1 MRRGA
6 DRGAPAILAVLA
18 LLLTAWTPSAGAP
31 SAAAVPVAAAVT
43 AAAPVASPAAGAP
56 GPESAPPPA
65 DPRTLTYAPLKIAF
79 PKPERV
85 FLPDGLLVYLFE
97 DHELPLIDAAIDF
110 KAGSIFDPA
119 DKAGLADL
127 AATLMRTGGTEAMAP
142 EAVDESLEF
151 MAAQISLSASA
162 DMLSGSVSVVK
173 DRFPEALRIL
183 ASILKTPRFDPE
195 RLEVEKARV
204 LEEIRRRYDD
214 PGDLAE
220 LEFRKLVYGAA
231 SPWARLASSESVG
244 RIRREDLAEWQRRF
258 VRPNNAVMG
267 VAGDFDAKKMKAL
280 LEETFR
286 GWSNAKVTPPPVAKV
301 RDDIPAGVH
310 LVSRPLSQT
319 QIEIGHLGVGRFDP
333 DKFAIKILNFI
344 LGEGGFTSRLV
355 KEVRSNRGLAYSIGG
370 GIGLDSD
377 RGLFQI
383 SGSTKAASTVEAIDL
398 IRTILRQMRDPGPT
412 EQEVKEAKESSTNA
426 FVFSVD
432 GTAPYMRA
440 YLFYDFYGY
449 PPDYLQTYRDN
460 LSRVTREQVAM
471 AARKRLNPDRLVILV
486 VGNDQGFDRPL
497 SSLGLG
503 DPRPLRLEEAAAA
516 AR

>member
-1 MRRGA
+1 MRRRA
-6 DRGAPAILAVLA
+6 PRGAAAI
-18 LLLTAWTPSAGAP
+18 
-31 SAAAVPVAAAVT
+31 AAAVVLTALSLLLAAAPVT
-43 AAAPVASPAAGAP
+43 AAALNEAPAKATPPAAPSPAAAP
-56 GPESAPPPA
+56 GTETGPPPA

-97 DHELPLIDAAIDF
+97 DHELPLIDATIYF

-127 AATLMRTGGTEAMAP
+127 AATLMRTGGTEAMPPA
-142 EAVDESLEF
+142 AVDEALEF
-151 MAAQISLSASA
+151 TAAQIGLNASA

-173 DRFPEALRIL
+173 DRFPEALRIF
-183 ASILKTPRFDPE
+183 AAMLKSPRFDPE
-195 RLEVEKARV
+195 RLEVEKARA

-220 LEFRKLVYGAA
+220 LEFRKLVYGAT
-231 SPWARLASSESVG
+231 SPWARLASVDSIG
-244 RIRREDLAEWQRRF
+244 RIRRDDLAEWQRRY
-258 VRPNNAVMG
+258 VHPNNAVMG

-286 GWSNAKVTPPPVAKV
+286 GWSNAKVTPPIVAKV

-319 QIEIGHLGVGRFDP
+319 RIEIGHLGVGRFDP

-355 KEVRSNRGLAYSIGG
+355 KEVRSTRGLAYSIGG

-383 SGSTKAASTVEAIDL
+383 SGSTKAGSTVEAIDL

-412 EQEVKEAKESSTNA
+412 EQEVKEAKESSVNA

-440 YLFYDFYGY
+440 FLFYDFYGY

-460 LSRVTREQVAM
+460 LSRVTREQVTM

-497 SSLGLG
+497 TSLGLG
-503 DPRPLRLEEAAAA
+503 EPRPLRLEETPAA

>member
-6 DRGAPAILAVLA
+6 ARGAAATLAALV
-18 LLLTAWTPSAGAP
+18 LLLQAWAAP
-31 SAAAVPVAAAVT
+31 ARAAA
-43 AAAPVASPAAGAP
+43 AAAPAAAPAPAASPGAEAA
-56 GPESAPPPA
+56 PA
-65 DPRTLTYAPLKIAF
+65 DPRTLTYAPLKIGF

-85 FLPDGLLVYLFE
+85 FLPNGLLVYLFE
-97 DHELPLIDAAIDF
+97 DHELPLIDVSIDF

-127 AATLMRTGGTEAMAP
+127 AATLMRAGGTEAMPPA
-142 EAVDESLEF
+142 AVDEALEF
-151 MAAQISLSASA
+151 MAAQIGLGASS

-173 DRFPEALRIL
+173 DRFPDALRIFAAML
-183 ASILKTPRFDPE
+183 RTPRFDPD
-195 RLEVEKARV
+195 RLQVEKARA

-220 LEFRKLVYGAA
+220 MEFRKLVYGAQ
-231 SPWARLASSESVG
+231 SPWARLSTVESIG
-244 RIRREDLAEWQRRF
+244 RIGRDDLAAWQRRY

-267 VAGDFDAKKMKAL
+267 VAGDFEPKKMKAL

-286 GWSNAKVTPPPVAKV
+286 GWSNAKVTPPAVAKV

-310 LVSRPLSQT
+310 LVSRPLNQT

-355 KEVRSNRGLAYSIGG
+355 KEVRSTRGLAYSIGG
-370 GIGLDSD
+370 GVGLDSD
-377 RGLFQI
+377 RGLFQV
-383 SGSTKAASTVEAIDL
+383 SGSTKAGSTVEAIDL
-398 IRTILRQMRDPGPT
+398 VRTILRQMRDPGAT
-412 EQEVKEAKESSTNA
+412 EQEVKEAKESSVNA

-432 GTAPYMRA
+432 GTVPYMHA

-460 LSRVTREQVAM
+460 LSRVTREQVVQ
-471 AARKRLNPDRLVILV
+471 AARKHLNPDRLVILV
-486 VGNDQGFDRPL
+486 VGNDKGFDRPL
-497 SSLGLG
+497 ASLGLG
-503 DPRPLRLEEAAAA
+503 EPRPLRLDEAPPT
-516 AR
+516 RTD